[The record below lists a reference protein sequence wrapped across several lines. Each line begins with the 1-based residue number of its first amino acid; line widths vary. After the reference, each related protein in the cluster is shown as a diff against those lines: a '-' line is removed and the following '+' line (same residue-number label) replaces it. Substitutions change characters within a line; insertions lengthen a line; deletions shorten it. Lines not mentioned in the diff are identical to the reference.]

1 MTRHHTRE
9 RWRCSC
15 DDFTFSLFFF
25 FLLIFFPKKK
35 EERSFGLEWRLRKTN
50 RNSRWNLTRSDIH
63 YSIYIYIPFDTFL
76 TPLSKFS
83 HPLEFRSRELF
94 LFRKKRT
101 AIVCPISKRF
111 FFEYKRSGKVGWGG
125 FRHRHSSTSMRK
137 RTKLNKSFVN
147 KSKIAQITKDWHCP

>member
-1 MTRHHTRE
+1 MI
-9 RWRCSC
+9 SP
-15 DDFTFSLFFF
+15 SLFFF

-83 HPLEFRSRELF
+83 HPLEAENY
-94 LFRKKRT
+94 
-101 AIVCPISKRF
+101 F
-111 FFEYKRSGKVGWGG
+111 FFEKKGPPLCVQYQNVFSLNIKEAGKLVGED
-125 FRHRHSSTSMRK
+125 FAIDTLR
-137 RTKLNKSFVN
+137 L
-147 KSKIAQITKDWHCP
+147 P